1 MLHKVTYLAK
11 EHLVNMLLNSSTPAG
26 HDFHWKNSH
35 LRITMVYTV
44 WICCQN
50 EAVVIFIV
58 VYQHGVIP
66 LGQCIMTIVTVLYLG
81 MRG

>member
-44 WICCQN
+44 
-50 EAVVIFIV
+50 
-58 VYQHGVIP
+58 
-66 LGQCIMTIVTVLYLG
+66 
-81 MRG
+81 